1 MDADYRVVIVDDEEA
16 SLLYLR
22 SIIDQFCHGFRVV
35 REANDGME
43 ALQALAEEKPDVLI
57 TDVRMPGMD
66 GVALAK
72 EARRCYPE
80 ITILMISGYSDFEY
94 ARGAVSAGAEEY
106 LLKPLNVMQ
115 IAGIMENI
123 RGRLDDKYDRL
134 RAETLNAA
142 VYEGK
147 YDPKLFGQLFG
158 PKRFHMAVI
167 RQGNLRSKSRLPYIG
182 ESVLPDVQG
191 EERLWLFKGRDRREW
206 ICVMPGDAAPE
217 RVLKLQEDPEGL
229 PVTIVYSKNVAAD
242 ALQSTAAKLTEAL
255 ENRLVMG
262 MNQRIRLGGS
272 GSDGKS
278 AAVDSVL
285 QKMRHCIS
293 VSDYQRLKDLLVQW
307 AMECDRTAM
316 PQRLAEDA
324 VDRIASIAL
333 DELPVHRDRRRDVRM
348 ELEEIFQ
355 VARSMTEAMSGV
367 WDILFEAAARE
378 ANKDRRQRD
387 NGELMGEII
396 TYIREHYAQPLSV
409 QSVCAAFGV
418 SPTYLSRLFRHESST
433 TFSELLTEC
442 RIEQAKALMLAHG
455 DSKLKDIA
463 QCVGYEDPSYFIKVF
478 KKQTGMTPT
487 QFMDGKLQ

>member
-1 MDADYRVVIVDDEEA
+1 MDTDYRVVIVDDEEA

-22 SIIDQFCHGFRVV
+22 SIIDQFCPGFQVV
-35 REANDGME
+35 REANDGLE
-43 ALQALAEEKPDVLI
+43 ALQALAEKKPDVLI

-66 GVALAK
+66 GIALAK
-72 EARRCYPE
+72 EARRLYPE

-123 RGRLDDKYDRL
+123 RSRLDGKYDRL
-134 RAETLNAA
+134 RADALNAA
-142 VYEGK
+142 VYEGRVES
-147 YDPKLFGQLFG
+147 QLFSQLFDLQ
-158 PKRFHMAVI
+158 RFHMAVI
-167 RQGNLRSKSRLPYIG
+167 RRGNLRSKSRLPYIG
-182 ESVLPDVQG
+182 ESILPAVQSK
-191 EERLWLFKGRDRREW
+191 EQLWLLKGRDRQEW
-206 ICVMPGDAAPE
+206 ICVLPGNTDPE
-217 RVLKLQEDPEGL
+217 RVLNLQEDPEGL
-229 PVTIVYSKNVAAD
+229 PVTIVYSKSVSPD
-242 ALQSTAAKLTEAL
+242 ALQFTAVKLTEVL
-255 ENRLVMG
+255 EKRLVIG
-262 MNQRIRLGGS
+262 MNQLIRMS
-272 GSDGKS
+272 GSENDTGNTLT
-278 AAVDSVL
+278 DSML
-285 QKMRHCIS
+285 QKIRHCIS
-293 VSDYQRLKDLLVQW
+293 VSDYQHLKDLLVQW
-307 AMECDRTAM
+307 AMECDRTAL

-324 VDRIASIAL
+324 VNRIASIAL

-387 NGELMGEII
+387 N
-396 TYIREHYAQPLSV
+396 
-409 QSVCAAFGV
+409 
-418 SPTYLSRLFRHESST
+418 
-433 TFSELLTEC
+433 SELLTDC

-463 QCVGYEDPSYFIKVF
+463 LCVGYEDPSYFIKVF

-487 QFMDGKLQ
+487 QFMEVQSR